1 MEKSQQKQQQQSFDQ
16 NSLTEQAAAWFLC
29 IQQSDCS
36 DADRKAFESWL
47 AEDEAH
53 DKEYQQYVRL
63 WQSLDRLERKP
74 SRSSNRKSRLMVAW
88 AIFLTITLGSLQ
100 WLTNHE
106 ELVVTAVGE
115 REQIVL
121 ADGTTIDMN
130 TDTVMRMAL
139 LGYSRKVTIERGE
152 ASFKIGSERFRPFIV
167 HSGNGILRDIGT
179 EFNVVQ
185 QGDKTTVAV
194 LEGAVEVTLDNRI
207 SAMKTLR
214 SGQQLTYSTHDLSN
228 ISAVD
233 AESIVAWRKSRLV
246 FRDTPLNEVIHQINR
261 YHLRPV
267 RLGDSQL
274 SKLTVSGEFNSAD
287 RAGLIQALKALFP
300 LQSIE
305 QDEMTVLLS
314 GDK

>member
-1 MEKSQQKQQQQSFDQ
+1 MEKSQQKPQQQSFDQ
-16 NSLTEQAAAWFLC
+16 NSLTEQAAAWFLR

-53 DKEYQQYVRL
+53 DNEYQQYVRL
-63 WQSLDRLERKP
+63 WQNLDRLERKP

-88 AIFLTITLGSLQ
+88 VIFLTITLGSLQ

-106 ELVVTAVGE
+106 ELIVTAVGE

-130 TDTVMRMAL
+130 TDTVIRIAL
-139 LGYSRKVTIERGE
+139 LGCSRKVTIERGE

-167 HSGNGILRDIGT
+167 HSGNGTLRDIGT

-194 LEGAVEVTLDNRI
+194 LEGAVEVTLDNQI
-207 SAMKTLR
+207 SGIKTLR
-214 SGQQLTYSTHDLSN
+214 SGQQLTYSTHDLSD

-233 AESIVAWRKSRLV
+233 AESIVAWRKNRLI

-261 YHLRPV
+261 YHERPI
-267 RLGDSQL
+267 RLADSQL

-287 RAGLIQALKALFP
+287 RVGLIQALKALFP

-305 QDEMTVLLS
+305 HDEMTVLLS
-314 GDK
+314 GR